1 MGNYIKV
8 PNSDFSLVRV
18 DKVTIS
24 EDPIVYTW
32 AEVDLSKETNKHFI
46 VYNSFS
52 TFTDGYLYGPTPNN
66 DAYILPVIP
75 GEKYKIRCC
84 SAHDAYCVVDVSS
97 DAVPTLN
104 GNILPYPA
112 FVAGILSV
120 PQEQVT
126 TGFEAEFVIPTRC
139 YYININGRNSGH
151 ASFVAGYELKLYKQI
166 EDK

>member
-24 EDPIVYTW
+24 DDPIVYSW
-32 AEVDLSKETNKHFI
+32 VEVDLSKETNKHFI

-52 TFTDGYLYGPTPNN
+52 TFPNGFLYGPTPNN
-66 DAYILPVIP
+66 DAYILSVIP

-84 SAHDAYCVVDVSS
+84 SMHDVYCVINVSS
-97 DAVPTLN
+97 DVVPTLDN
-104 GNILPYPA
+104 NNRPYPA

-120 PQEQVT
+120 PREQVT
-126 TGFEAEFVIPTRC
+126 TGFEAEFVIPSGC
-139 YYININGRNSGH
+139 YYIQINGRNSNH
-151 ASFVAGYELKLYKQI
+151 KNFVAGYELKLYKQI